1 MGSLFDLPHLL
12 YIVIS
17 LGVTVLLLIYAKK
30 TLVRQPSKDRFL
42 KMFGLLTFFLHVSV
56 LWVDFI
62 KNGAASVPDNV
73 LFPIYF
79 CNLSMYMLLLT
90 AFVEDKESK
99 FYRFVSVMTAYGGFF
114 GAMISLMYP
123 TYYLGS
129 ASMFEW
135 GVFKSMTSHSAM
147 LVGSLWLFVGGY
159 VPIRKSNTFVYF
171 GGLLLYGGIGLAVN
185 AIFASA
191 GLHDPNA
198 MYLSAPPLSEA
209 PFLSCWTIAGLMIL
223 SIHGFTLA
231 WQKIAAT
238 REERGDAMNHE
249 GSVATAGR

>member
-17 LGVTVLLLIYAKK
+17 LGITVLLLVYAKK
-30 TLVRQPSKDRFL
+30 TLVRQRSKDRFL
-42 KMFGLLTFFLHVSV
+42 KTFGLLTFFLHVSV

-62 KNGAASVPDNV
+62 KNGTASVPDNV

-147 LVGSLWLFVGGY
+147 LIGSLWLFVGGY
-159 VPIRKSNTFVYF
+159 VPFRKSNTAVYF
-171 GGLLLYGGIGLAVN
+171 AGLILYGAIGLVVN
-185 AIFASA
+185 GIFAAA

-209 PFLSCWTIAGLMIL
+209 PFLSCWTISGLML
-223 SIHGFTLA
+223 LVIHGFTLV
-231 WQKIAAT
+231 WQRVAAIQGEKDRNDGAAGSADAIA
-238 REERGDAMNHE
+238 R
-249 GSVATAGR
+249 